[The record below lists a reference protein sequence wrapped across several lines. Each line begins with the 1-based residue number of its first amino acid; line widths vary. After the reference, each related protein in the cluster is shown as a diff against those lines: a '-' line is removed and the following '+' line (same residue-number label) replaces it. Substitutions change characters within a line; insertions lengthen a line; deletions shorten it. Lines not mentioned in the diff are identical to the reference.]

1 MIIDGFLLLVLI
13 QAHNVSNQQRGEDF
27 NGVLKRRLLL
37 NSYVHAI
44 EDPNNPFLD
53 DVKVD
58 PFKDPVEQ

>member
-1 MIIDGFLLLVLI
+1 MIVDGFLLLVLI

-44 EDPNNPFLD
+44 D
-53 DVKVD
+53 DVNE
-58 PFKDPVEQ
+58 F